1 MDQRGV
7 YYISRLKLNHTVYV
21 KNPFPEHFR
30 NGTIK
35 SNHSIFK
42 LI

>member
-35 SNHSIFK
+35 TITVYSS
-42 LI
+42 